1 MKNKK
6 KSWTTTSKYILG
18 MKMILFDYNQFTLNK
33 TELEKHA
40 SKTLVRFNNRIKN
53 YILDLDFL
61 YAPILGS
68 FIWEKLSSSLQ

>member
-1 MKNKK
+1 
-6 KSWTTTSKYILG
+6 

-40 SKTLVRFNNRIKN
+40 SKTLIRFNNRIKN

-61 YAPILGS
+61 YVPNIRLFYLRKTIIEFTVKS
-68 FIWEKLSSSLQ
+68 EQIFEIQHYS